1 MFEALKMKQERIAK
15 IVAETKPEMKEV
27 FLESGARLGGI
38 PTDPEEFIEYFQ
50 AIIAKIP
57 ECAKDAQIEL
67 SCDNDY
73 GADFIAYD
81 LKYTRLENPTEVMGR
96 VVAADARATISEQR
110 ERQQLAALKAKYE
123 ND

>member
-27 FLESGARLGGI
+27 FLESEARLGGI
-38 PTDPEEFIEYFQ
+38 PTDPEGFIEYFQ

-67 SCDNDY
+67 SCANDY